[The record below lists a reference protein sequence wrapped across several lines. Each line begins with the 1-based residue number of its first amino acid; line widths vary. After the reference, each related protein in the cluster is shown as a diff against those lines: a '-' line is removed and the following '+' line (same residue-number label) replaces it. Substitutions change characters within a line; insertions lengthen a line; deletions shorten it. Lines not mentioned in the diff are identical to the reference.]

1 MKKIIIDTDI
11 GDDIDDAFALLT
23 ALSEPELEILGITT
37 VFKNTP
43 QRAQIVRYL
52 LRLAGKETIP
62 VYAGIEVPLNGLIEK
77 WNYEQYQED
86 GKIRIHH
93 YLDEMASEKYAPGNA
108 VDFILETA
116 AKYPGEVTLV
126 ALGPFMNVAA
136 AKKKDNERF
145 ALLKEAY
152 IMGGQPMDT
161 YPEWNVRVD
170 PLSASEFFSSGLPI
184 TCVGLNVTVSCK
196 LYDKQ
201 IECLNKFTSPAVAAV
216 RNMMRV
222 WIESNNPKTG
232 FGNKRYPT
240 MHDPLCVLS
249 LAYDDICQFEDMH
262 ISVKENGITVREK
275 EGSKMR
281 MAVLIDLEKFYERFF
296 GALKRLEE
304 KQTRRKI
311 V

>member
-1 MKKIIIDTDI
+1 M
-11 GDDIDDAFALLT
+11 
-23 ALSEPELEILGITT
+23 
-37 VFKNTP
+37 
-43 QRAQIVRYL
+43 
-52 LRLAGKETIP
+52 
-62 VYAGIEVPLNGLIEK
+62 
-77 WNYEQYQED
+77 
-86 GKIRIHH
+86 
-93 YLDEMASEKYAPGNA
+93 
-108 VDFILETA
+108 
-116 AKYPGEVTLV
+116 
-126 ALGPFMNVAA
+126 
-136 AKKKDNERF
+136 
-145 ALLKEAY
+145 
-152 IMGGQPMDT
+152 
-161 YPEWNVRVD
+161 
-170 PLSASEFFSSGLPI
+170 
-184 TCVGLNVTVSCK
+184 NVTVSCK
-196 LYDKQ
+196 LYEKQ

-222 WIESNNPKTG
+222 WIESNNPKTD

-275 EGSKMR
+275 EGSKIR